1 MSPETAIDF
10 RSFTKCRAEKFDALD
25 EVHKELPDFVG
36 WRRGQGDKGEFW
48 IRPDVWRDIFDNE
61 PDVAVDAART
71 LREIGLLRVQ
81 DTENCQAV
89 VIVRKKSVRAY
100 VVKAKILDW
109 QPTEP
114 YGIYGAARTVP
125 KLTGAAHCMRMITSK
140 WFMAASGRSQ
150 LRRNVALTCH
160 ESAG

>member
-1 MSPETAIDF
+1 MHSAS
-10 RSFTKCRAEKFDALD
+10 RSHIEHVKLFLKWNGPRFDALD
-25 EVHKELPDFVG
+25 EVHEAIPDPVG
-36 WRRGQGDKGEFW
+36 WRRGQGDKREFW

-125 KLTGAAHCMRMITSK
+125 KHTGAAN
-140 WFMAASGRSQ
+140 AASTS
-150 LRRNVALTCH
+150 
-160 ESAG
+160 SAIVSVQPD